1 MADGIMKRLGIGRRR
16 KAPERHTEVT
26 PTTFGFGRSR
36 PAKQA
41 VAKPTARNLRAF
53 AKTPYARRAINAIK
67 NPIAMLEWEI
77 VPIAGVTESP
87 ELKRQIEVATYCLAN
102 PNGDDSWRSLAEQ
115 VLEDTLIGAGA
126 IETQMSGDPLRPL
139 WMWPVDGLSIQV
151 YPAWA
156 GNADEARYA
165 QAVGN
170 GTQIGGGPLVQLRDD
185 ELIYVRPNPT
195 TSSPFGTGPL
205 EVAFNSISRQ
215 IGVSEFAGNIT
226 TNARPSVFLNLGEG
240 VDAPALAAFRAY
252 WTNEI
257 EGQGKTPI
265 MGMKGG
271 SVERLYPEGDSGLF
285 LQWQEFLKTEI
296 AIAFDLSP
304 MNLGVERDVNRSTA
318 QVGSDRDWDQAIKP
332 RASELSSYI
341 TRHALHRRLG
351 FYQLQMRFIGLDR
364 EDEKGAADTYG
375 VEYENNAI
383 TPNEYRETRGRPP
396 MVGPWGDMTSADV
409 EIAMAA
415 ARGAAVVDDPAL
427 PKPNKA
433 PPAAAA
439 PTKEK

>member
-1 MADGIMKRLGIGRRR
+1 MADGIFKRLGLGRRR
-16 KAPERHTEVT
+16 KAPQRHTEIT
-26 PTTFGFGRSR
+26 PATFGFGRSR

-41 VAKPTARNLRAF
+41 VAKPTMRNLRAF
-53 AKTPYARRAINAIK
+53 SKTPYARRAINRIK
-67 NPIAMLEWEI
+67 NPICMLEWEV
-77 VPIAGVTESP
+77 VPLPGVTETP
-87 ELKRQIEVATYCLAN
+87 ELARQIEVATYCLSN

-126 IETQMSGDPLRPL
+126 IETQVSGDPLRPL

-170 GTQIGGGPLVQLRDD
+170 GTQIGGGPLIQLRDD

-205 EVAFNSISRQ
+205 EVAFNSIARQ

-240 VDAPALAAFRAY
+240 VDAPALAAFRSY

-318 QVGSDRDWDQAIKP
+318 EVGSDRDWDDAIKP
-332 RASELSSYI
+332 RASELASYM

-351 FYQLQMRFIGLDR
+351 FYQLQMRFVGLDK
-364 EDEKGAADTYG
+364 EDEKLGAEIFAIEWKAG
-375 VEYENNAI
+375 AI
-383 TPNEYRETRGRPP
+383 TPDEYRETRGRPP
-396 MVGPWGDMTSADV
+396 LASRWSKLTGVDLEMAK
-409 EIAMAA
+409 AA
-415 ARGAAVVDDPAL
+415 ATGAKQVFDPDLPARTDTPPGAA
-427 PKPNKA
+427 K
-433 PPAAAA
+433 